1 MSPAD
6 PAPTRAHALRN
17 REKLLTTA
25 RAAFADADGPVSLEG
40 IARRAGV
47 GIGTLYRHFPTREA
61 LVEAVYAA
69 ELDDLSAAVATLLDQ
84 FPPEVALRAWLD
96 RYARFTVTK
105 RGMLD
110 TLRAGAAAG
119 RIAPQSRDRVA
130 TAIRT
135 FLARAAQTGTLRTDV
150 NPEDITTMLYGVFL
164 ATGEQADRMPR
175 LLDLL
180 VDALAPRAG
189 TDPRP

>member
-69 ELDDLSAAVATLLDQ
+69 ELDDLSAAVATLLDR

-96 RYARFTVTK
+96 RHARFTITE

-119 RIAPQSRDRVA
+119 RIGPQSRDRGSHRDPHIPGPSRPNRHPA
-130 TAIRT
+130 HR
-135 FLARAAQTGTLRTDV
+135 RQ
-150 NPEDITTMLYGVFL
+150 
-164 ATGEQADRMPR
+164 PR
-175 LLDLL
+175 RHHHHAVRRL
-180 VDALAPRAG
+180 PGHR
-189 TDPRP
+189 